1 MNNGL
6 WSSIILHD
14 YLHGLRNGRGVGTET
29 LEENLAQDIAGLCH
43 APLLQVFMDVRK
55 AYDSLERG
63 RCMEILKGYGL
74 RTNLQRL
81 LHRFWDD
88 QAVVLKTGR
97 YYGRPF
103 RTERGVTQGGPPPP
117 PQFSTLWWMQW

>member
-1 MNNGL
+1 
-6 WSSIILHD
+6 
-14 YLHGLRNGRGVGTET
+14 
-29 LEENLAQDIAGLCH
+29 
-43 APLLQVFMDVRK
+43 
-55 AYDSLERG
+55 
-63 RCMEILKGYGL
+63 MEILKGYGL

-117 PQFSTLWWMQW
+117 TTVFNIVVDAVVREVMMEV